1 MSNKPI
7 FRRRKYIIQKGLQFR
22 YIGLVF
28 TLALIASL
36 VTGWT
41 VFATGWHFLGEKLAS
56 VYPQGRLVYVVRA
69 TNLALIRN
77 LLLIS
82 PLIFILGL
90 LFSHRIAGPVYRIS
104 KTLEDISKGNL
115 GLKIRLREG
124 DELVDLA
131 DMINN
136 LTDSLNKTIL
146 TDRDIVAQIEKDLV
160 EIKQIVSSQ
169 PCDCARIQTL
179 LGSIQERSK
188 ELSVSFNKWTI
199 TA

>member
-1 MSNKPI
+1 MPRPI
-7 FRRRKYIIQKGLQFR
+7 LRRRKYIIQKGLQFR

-28 TLALIASL
+28 ALAFIASV

-56 VYPQGRLVYVVRA
+56 VYPQGRLVYVLRA
-69 TNLALIRN
+69 TNMALIRN

-104 KTLEDISKGNL
+104 KTLEEITKGNL
-115 GLKIRLREG
+115 GLKIKLREG

-131 DMINN
+131 DTINN
-136 LTDSLNKTIL
+136 LTDNFNKTIIS
-146 TDRDIVAQIEKDLV
+146 DKDIAIKIEKDLE
-160 EIKQIVSSQ
+160 EIKKLVSSQ
-169 PCDCARIQTL
+169 PCDCAKVSFIVNSL
-179 LGSIQERSK
+179 QERSR
-188 ELSVSFNKWTI
+188 ELSSSFNKWT
-199 TA
+199 AA